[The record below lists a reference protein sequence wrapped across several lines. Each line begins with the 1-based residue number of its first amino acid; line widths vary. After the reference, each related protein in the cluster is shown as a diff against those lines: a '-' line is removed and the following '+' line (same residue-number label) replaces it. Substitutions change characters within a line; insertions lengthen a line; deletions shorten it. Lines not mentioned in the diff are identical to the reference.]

1 MTTQA
6 PMHRTV
12 AFPSPVDAG
21 RTWSILRRGGGDPA
35 FRRVGSAMWRTSR
48 MESGPVTVS
57 VVQIDS
63 RTVEADAWGPGAEE
77 MLASLPR
84 ALGAE
89 DDTTEFA
96 PAHPAVA
103 DAHRRFPGLR
113 VPRTGRLLEA
123 LIPAVIEQRVVG
135 MDAMAAWRRLLLRHG
150 DPAPGPAPDGMR
162 VFPTVETWAA
172 LPSWEW
178 HRAGVDPQRYR
189 TAQACAHVGLQL
201 ERVALEHSDDRA
213 AVYRALRSI
222 PGVGVWT
229 AAETGFRA
237 LGDADAVP
245 FGDYHLGHLVGVGLL
260 GRRLHEDDEIAE
272 VLEAYRPQRYRVVR
286 LLELSPLVRMERRGP
301 RASRVNHSAI

>member
-1 MTTQA
+1 MTQA

-12 AFPSPVDAG
+12 AFPTPVDAG
-21 RTWSILRRGGGDPA
+21 RTWSVLQRGGGDPT
-35 FRRVGSAMWRTSR
+35 FRRVGSTMWRTSR
-48 MESGPVTVS
+48 MDTGPATVS
-57 VVQIDS
+57 VVQLDS

-77 MLASLPR
+77 MLATLPR

-89 DDTTEFA
+89 DDPAEFV

-113 VPRTGRLLEA
+113 IPRTGRVLEA
-123 LIPAVIEQRVVG
+123 LLAAVIEQRVVG

-162 VFPTVETWAA
+162 VFPTAETWAA

-178 HRAGVDPQRYR
+178 HRAGVDPPRYR
-189 TAQACAHVGLQL
+189 TAQACARVGPQL
-201 ERVALEHSDDRA
+201 ARVAAQNRDDHG

-245 FGDYHLGHLVGVGLL
+245 FGDYHLGNLVGTGLV
-260 GRRLHEDDEIAE
+260 GRRLQDDDEIAE
-272 VLEAYRPQRYRVVR
+272 ALEPYRPQRYRAVR

-301 RASRVNHSAI
+301 RAARVDHRAR